1 MSCVSS
7 CLMPSPETM
16 ALTVAGAAIAVL
28 AMGIVA
34 SVGGRRAKI
43 RLHDRNLLLDGAL
56 NNMSQGV
63 NMFDA
68 DGYLLLANDRYLRM
82 YGLSG
87 DVVKPGCSIRDLVAA
102 RVKSGTFFSIDAERY
117 IADLSTRLQSRTP
130 STKTLELTDGRVI
143 SVSNQPM
150 ADGGWVVT
158 HEDITD
164 RHRAGKELERTRN
177 FLDTVLENVPATIVV
192 KDARDLRYVLLNRAS
207 EEFYGIPRDRRR
219 HGSARSPAAR
229 GRRAAGVRGPTGKDA
244 RQRPAHGD
252 VDPVVDPRR
261 RRQAAISGQRARGRD
276 RSQAGGGAHRPHG
289 ALRRAHRSAQPCR
302 LQRMLRRH
310 ARARRLG

>member
-1 MSCVSS
+1 MFCVFS

-16 ALTVAGAAIAVL
+16 ALTVAVAAIAVL
-28 AMGIVA
+28 GMGTVA
-34 SVGGRRAKI
+34 RVGDRRAKI
-43 RLHDRNLLLDGAL
+43 RLHHRNLLLDAAL

-68 DGYLLLANDRYLRM
+68 DGCLLLANERYLRM

-87 DVVKPGCSIRDLVAA
+87 DVVKPGCGIRDLVAA
-102 RVKSGTFFSIDAERY
+102 RVKSGTFFAIDAERY
-117 IADLSTRLQSRTP
+117 IADLFTRLQSRTP

-158 HEDITD
+158 HEDITE

-177 FLDTVLENVPATIVV
+177 FLDTVLENVPTMIVV

-207 EEFYGIPRDRRR
+207 EDFYGVPRERMIGKTAPDIFPAAAAEDMETRDRALLSSGDRQ
-219 HGSARSPAAR
+219 
-229 GRRAAGVRGPTGKDA
+229 VYDA
-244 RQRPAHGD
+244 R
-252 VDPVVDPRR
+252 PV
-261 RRQAAISGQRARGRD
+261 
-276 RSQAGGGAHRPHG
+276 
-289 ALRRAHRSAQPCR
+289 
-302 LQRMLRRH
+302 
-310 ARARRLG
+310 